1 MKLCL
6 CGLGRAGREFV
17 RYLAENPTHELAAV
31 LCRKESATAGKRVCE
46 LTEIAIDPKLC
57 VQPIESFDP
66 KQTPVDII
74 VDFSA
79 CATSLKLVDL
89 CCRTKTNLVICPTD
103 FTEDEVEQ
111 IKNKVIKNSIGLV
124 FASTLT
130 SGINLVIDF
139 VERLSRV
146 FPDYRFEIIERHPH
160 NKPSPTKTARYIQQA
175 ISREEV
181 PISSI
186 RLDGYVG
193 VHEITATDG
202 YERISITHESF
213 SRLAFVRGA
222 LLAAEFIQRKRG
234 VFYMKD
240 IVKTLLLDEKL

>member
-1 MKLCL
+1 MKICL

-17 RYLAENPTHELAAV
+17 RYLAENPVHELVAV
-31 LCRKESATAGKRVCE
+31 LCREESATAGKSVTE
-46 LTEIAIDPKLC
+46 LTEIAIDPSLC
-57 VQPIESFDP
+57 VQPIEHFDP
-66 KQTPVDII
+66 RAKSVDVI

-103 FTEDEVEQ
+103 FHEREIEY
-111 IKNKVIKNSIGLV
+111 IKNKAITNSIGLV

-139 VERLSRV
+139 VERLSKV
-146 FPDYRFEIIERHPH
+146 FPDYRFEIIERHPY

-175 ISREEV
+175 ISREVV

-213 SRLAFVRGA
+213 SRTAFVRGA
-222 LLAAEFIQRKRG
+222 LLAAEFIQRKQG